1 MTRIDLD
8 AIEATAK
15 RAMLLRGGELN
26 STTYSRRWRVVAS
39 DSESM
44 DAVATCDTDHDDGF
58 AYDCCSVVAE
68 TAHELLATH
77 VAGMDP
83 ATALALV
90 AELRAAR
97 TVVAL
102 APGHRHPVDRRC
114 ALAES
119 LAAYDAVIGG
129 AQP

>member
-8 AIEATAK
+8 AIETTAK
-15 RAMLLRGGELN
+15 RAMLGRNGELT
-26 STTYSRRWRVVAS
+26 STTYGRQWRVVSS

-58 AYDCCSVVAE
+58 VYDCCSVVAE

-77 VAGMDP
+77 VAAMDP
-83 ATALALV
+83 VTTLALV

-97 TVVAL
+97 KVVAL
-102 APGHRHPVDRRC
+102 APAHRHPLDRPC

-129 AQP
+129 EQP